1 MRLMSYIKSYCGCT
15 KSELNKMQEQGLILV
30 NGEKKNL
37 TYIIKEGDVVT
48 VCNKVIKEVPNQ
60 YFIYN
65 KPIGVVCTNDL
76 NVKNNIISHLN
87 LKDRLFC
94 VGRLDK
100 DSHGLLILTN
110 DGVFSNKLINGKN
123 HIEKEYLVKVKDKIT
138 DDFIVNMSKSV
149 VLRGK
154 TTKECVVNK
163 IDDYTFS
170 IVLTEGMYRQI
181 RRMVKINGN
190 FVIDLYRFRIGNILI
205 NDLKEDEIRLI
216 NIDDIKIVS
225 EL

>member
-15 KSELNKMQEQGLILV
+15 KSELIKLQEEGFILV

-37 TYIIKEGDVVT
+37 TYIIRDQDVVT
-48 VCNKVIKEVPNQ
+48 VKDRIIEKVPNK

-181 RRMVKINGN
+181 RRMVKVNGN

>member
-1 MRLMSYIKSYCGCT
+1 MLAPQNES
-15 KSELNKMQEQGLILV
+15 
-30 NGEKKNL
+30 
-37 TYIIKEGDVVT
+37 
-48 VCNKVIKEVPNQ
+48 
-60 YFIYN
+60 
-65 KPIGVVCTNDL
+65 
-76 NVKNNIISHLN
+76 
-87 LKDRLFC
+87 
-94 VGRLDK
+94 
-100 DSHGLLILTN
+100 GLLILTN

-225 EL
+225 EI